1 MLDNAF
7 AVFTHVTTTNDYD
20 LLKDLLFKVA
30 ECNKSFIEPLK
41 RAHILTYKDH
51 EQYEHSS
58 IFVEKHL
65 LHSGDQR
72 YEDLYGTVSTT
83 LLLLSKDNTAYFYE
97 RVYDHSHA
105 REPSLRDFEV
115 ANLLLTFD
123 NQALK
128 DARCLHQAMRDGS
141 HARNAVFPQQHNRVL
156 TNHGYES
163 MSSISSNSSGSGS
176 NGSDLGR
183 RQQTIDRP

>member
-7 AVFTHVTTTNDYD
+7 AVFTHVTTTNDFD
-20 LLKDLLFKVA
+20 LLTDLLFKVA

-72 YEDLYGTVSTT
+72 YED
-83 LLLLSKDNTAYFYE
+83 
-97 RVYDHSHA
+97 
-105 REPSLRDFEV
+105 
-115 ANLLLTFD
+115 
-123 NQALK
+123 
-128 DARCLHQAMRDGS
+128 
-141 HARNAVFPQQHNRVL
+141 
-156 TNHGYES
+156 
-163 MSSISSNSSGSGS
+163 
-176 NGSDLGR
+176 
-183 RQQTIDRP
+183 